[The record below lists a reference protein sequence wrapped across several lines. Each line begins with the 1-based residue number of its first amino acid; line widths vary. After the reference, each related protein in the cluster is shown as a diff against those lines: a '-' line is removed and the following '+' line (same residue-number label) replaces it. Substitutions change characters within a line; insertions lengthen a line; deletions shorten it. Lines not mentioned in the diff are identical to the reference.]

1 MKKKIS
7 ILSPAF
13 NEEGNVQRCYEEVRS
28 IMQPLLDRYEYE
40 HIFGD
45 NCSTDKTL
53 AILRDIAKE
62 DPHVKVLS
70 YSKNWGVNKSG
81 ITLVR
86 HCSGD
91 AAIPIPTDLQEPV
104 SLIPR
109 LVELWEQGHE
119 LVFGIYE
126 NSSDGLPM
134 RIVRNLYY
142 WLVNKLSAEP
152 LLENYSGFGIMDRKV
167 LREICDLNDYNPYVR
182 GFLAN
187 IGFRSTTLPYQR
199 VNRTAGRS
207 SYNFGGYL
215 DLAINAI
222 ISHSFVPIRLATL
235 IGMFLSGLSI
245 TAALVYALIK
255 IFNWNFQAPGATTTI
270 VLVLFF
276 SGIQLF
282 FLGMMGE
289 YIGAIHAQVRR
300 GPFIVIQEQI
310 NFDPSPEEPN
320 KG

>member
-1 MKKKIS
+1 
-7 ILSPAF
+7 
-13 NEEGNVQRCYEEVRS
+13 
-28 IMQPLLDRYEYE
+28 MQPLLDRYEYE

-53 AILRDIAKE
+53 PILREITHE
-62 DPHVKVLS
+62 DPRVKVLA
-70 YSKNWGVNKSG
+70 YSRNWGVNKSG

-91 AAIPIPTDLQEPV
+91 AAIPIPTDLQDPV
-104 SLIPR
+104 ELIPR
-109 LVELWEQGHE
+109 LIEMWEEGHE

-126 NSSDGLPM
+126 NSADGIVM
-134 RIVRNLYY
+134 RTARRLYY
-142 WLVNKLSAEP
+142 WVVNKLSAEP

-167 LREICDLNDYNPYVR
+167 LREICDLDDYNPYVR
-182 GFLAN
+182 GLLAN
-187 IGFRSTTLPYQR
+187 IGFQSTTLAYRR
-199 VNRTAGRS
+199 VGRTAGKS

-235 IGMFLSGLSI
+235 VGMFFSGISI
-245 TAALVYALIK
+245 TAALAYALVK
-255 IFNWNFQAPGATTTI
+255 LFNWNFQAPGATTTI

-276 SGIQLF
+276 AGIQLF
-282 FLGMMGE
+282 FLGMLGE

-300 GPFIVIQEQI
+300 GPFIVIRERI
-310 NFDPSPEEPN
+310 NFDLPQGEDA
-320 KG
+320 KR

>member
-13 NEEGNVQRCYEEVRS
+13 NEEGNVQRCCDEVRA
-28 IMQPLLDRYEYE
+28 IMQPLLDRYDYE

-53 AILRDIAKE
+53 QILREIAAQ
-62 DPHVKVLS
+62 DPNVKVLT
-70 YSKNWGVNKSG
+70 YSRNWGVNKSG

-86 HCSGD
+86 HCTGD
-91 AAIPIPTDLQEPV
+91 AAIPIPADLQDPV
-104 SLIPR
+104 ELIPR
-109 LVELWEQGHE
+109 LVELWEQGYE
-119 LVFGIYE
+119 IVFGIYE
-126 NSSDGLPM
+126 NSSDGLVM
-134 RIVRNLYY
+134 RAARRLYY
-142 WLVNKLSAEP
+142 WVVNKLSAEP
-152 LLENYSGFGIMDRKV
+152 LLKNYSGFGIMDRKV
-167 LREICDLNDYNPYVR
+167 LREICNLDDHNPYVR

-187 IGFRSTTLPYQR
+187 IGFRSTTLPYRR
-199 VNRTAGRS
+199 VGRTAGKS

-235 IGMFLSGLSI
+235 IGMFFSGLSI
-245 TAALVYALIK
+245 TAALTYTLIK
-255 IFNWNFQAPGATTTI
+255 IFKWNFQAPGATTTI

-276 SGIQLF
+276 AGIQLF
-282 FLGMMGE
+282 FLGMLGE

-300 GPFIVIQEQI
+300 GPFIIIRERI
-310 NFDPSPEEPN
+310 NFDPSPEEVP